1 MTMTTDQNTTYDVI
15 IMGAGFAGNCQA
27 RHLLLNIPGIRVAMI
42 DPRPPERTDKDLKV
56 GESTVEIGAMFLSK
70 ELGLHDYLIEN
81 HTPKHGLTFHWPK
94 DPEHTEALDD
104 YYHAGN
110 RTVVIDT
117 FQLNRSKLERDL
129 LLMNRASGATFY
141 QGRVTDFELASQ
153 EELHTL
159 TVKMENETITLSAKH
174 LIDAAGRRFL
184 IGKKTDNLTF
194 DPNDLF
200 GINSGSAWLRVK
212 NIDRTLIDE
221 SYNPNNSA
229 VSRYYATNHWF
240 GHGHWLWML
249 PIEINQNELSI
260 GLVYHKEVIESGS
273 VNTLDKLKNF
283 LKANHTILHTLI
295 ESGEVIDFHHLPRMA
310 HNSKKMI
317 SADNWYV
324 LGDAAH
330 MFDPFYSPGL
340 TLTAL
345 AIESTTESIRAKLS
359 EEADAVEKQE
369 IYNQFLVMNART
381 YNQIYQKHDRHL
393 GHASIMSWRIYMEN
407 MVWFGIL
414 VPMYVGKWF
423 LDLTFI
429 KQYQQ
434 IVNYIFLRKNSI
446 ITELYQLFD
455 QLVERNANLGL
466 IDYTRTDQL
475 PWGYSPAKGLH
486 ADQFLENTKFE
497 PLHCNVFA
505 GMKVTFFF
513 LLLFYLKLRFKGFG
527 LLGVLSPRCI
537 WRSLQLLMVSAYVA
551 MGDWLYRFK
560 MRSTPDNSSI
570 DQMRQEFQSYLHQ
583 PKLQTW

>member
-1 MTMTTDQNTTYDVI
+1 MENNQTNTYDVI

-27 RHLLLNIPGIRVAMI
+27 RHLLLNIPGIKIAMI
-42 DPRPPERTDKDLKV
+42 DPRPPERTEKDLKV

-70 ELGLHDYLIEN
+70 ELGLHDYLIE
-81 HTPKHGLTFHWPK
+81 HHAPKHGLTFHWPK
-94 DPEHTEALDD
+94 DPSQTDTLDD

-117 FQLNRSKLERDL
+117 FQLNRAKLERDL
-129 LLMNRASGATFY
+129 LLMNRASGAMFY
-141 QGRVTDFELASQ
+141 QGKVTDFDLSS
-153 EELHTL
+153 EEENHTV
-159 TVKMENETITLSAKH
+159 TVKLQDETITLNAKH
-174 LIDAAGRRFL
+174 LVDAAGRRFL
-184 IGKKTDNLTF
+184 IGKKLDNLTF

-212 NIDRTLIDE
+212 NIDRSLIDE

-229 VSRYYATNHWF
+229 ASRYYSTNHWF

-249 PIEINQNELSI
+249 PIGVDDSELSI
-260 GLVYHKEVIESGS
+260 GLVYHKDVIAPNS
-273 VNTLDKLKNF
+273 VNTLDKLQEF
-283 LKANHTILHTLI
+283 LKANHTVLHTLI
-295 ESGEVIDFHHLPRMA
+295 ESGDVVDFHHLPRLA
-310 HNSKKMI
+310 HNSKQML
-317 SADNWYV
+317 STDNWYV

-345 AIESTTESIRAKLS
+345 AIESATESIRAKLA

-369 IYNQFLVMNART
+369 AYNQFLVMNART
-381 YNQIYQKHDRHL
+381 YNQIYQKHDKHL

-407 MVWFGIL
+407 MFWFGML

-423 LDLTFI
+423 MDITFI

-434 IVNYIFLRKNSI
+434 IANFIFFGKNSI
-446 ITELYQLFD
+446 FTELYQLFD
-455 QLVERNANLGL
+455 QLVDQNTNLGL

-475 PWGYSPAKGLH
+475 PWGYSPAKGLNS
-486 ADQFLENTKFE
+486 DRFIENTKFE

-513 LLLFYLKLRFKGFG
+513 LILFYLKLRFKGFG
-527 LLGVLSPRCI
+527 ILGVLSPRCI
-537 WRSLQLLMVSAYVA
+537 IRSVQLLMISAYVA
-551 MGDWLYRFK
+551 MGDWLYRLK
-560 MRSTPDNSSI
+560 MRKTPDNSSI
-570 DQMRQEFQSYLHQ
+570 DKMRQEFQSYLYQ
-583 PKLQTW
+583 PELQTW